1 MGEIAEGGLW
11 AIDKSGVK
19 SAMDEPTDLLTKL
32 DEAAATILA
41 KAIASD
47 KLDEQVEG
55 FKLACSWL
63 ERRAKLSPPPQPK
76 GGGKFDQLR
85 DQFHNGGTSRR
96 RGAAA
101 KAANGAAADD
111 DGAEPASDA

>member
-1 MGEIAEGGLW
+1 MSIQPP
-11 AIDKSGVK
+11 
-19 SAMDEPTDLLTKL
+19 EPTDLLTKL

-76 GGGKFDQLR
+76 GGGKFDKLR
-85 DQFHNGGTSRR
+85 TQFHGGESVR
-96 RGAAA
+96 RGSRA

-111 DGAEPASDA
+111 DGAEPDAADS